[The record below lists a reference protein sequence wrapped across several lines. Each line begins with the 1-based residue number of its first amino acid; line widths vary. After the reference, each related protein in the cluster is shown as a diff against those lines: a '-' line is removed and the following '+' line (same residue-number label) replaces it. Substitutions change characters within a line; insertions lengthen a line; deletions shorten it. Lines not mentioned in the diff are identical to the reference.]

1 MLKLSKKAIC
11 CRYNHDIKAE
21 LGGKAKC
28 SQKSKCQLY
37 CFFIN
42 F

>member
-21 LGGKAKC
+21 LGGKTKC
-28 SQKSKCQLY
+28 SQNRS
-37 CFFIN
+37 IN
-42 F
+42 YIVFL